1 MEASHEVYKESK
13 SAWQNCAQKG
23 DDMSSVRP
31 FRGFIDKEGRY
42 SFIEDLQG
50 KLKPILD
57 FEKSHRKSLLIEIRN
72 NYIDLYFLGHAVKVE
87 QKKFGYNISSAVAF
101 RPDRIDSW
109 PISFDDVK
117 ELYKD
122 YDRKKYKSELDEFMS
137 EIIFKIVRHKE
148 GDISEGVSE
157 MNHYIDN
164 RVASNRGDVL
174 VIDRQVTYEGARIDL
189 LGLKKSSN
197 GKYAFVIIELKNREN
212 PEINSV
218 FTQTKDYID
227 ILWNHYDDFQATY
240 SLILEQ
246 KIELGLLVNKNSSGI
261 VDRPA
266 NKKEIEGI
274 VVLDNYNLRS
284 SRLKSALDDWSK
296 IHSSYNIKLF
306 FKTNTFNDNL
316 FWNYSEA
323 SKIKI

>member
-1 MEASHEVYKESK
+1 
-13 SAWQNCAQKG
+13 
-23 DDMSSVRP
+23 MSSVKP
-31 FRGFIDKEGRY
+31 FRGFTDKEAKCQ
-42 SFIEDLQG
+42 FIEDLQG
-50 KLKPILD
+50 KLKSILD
-57 FEKSHRKSLLIEIRN
+57 FEKSHRKSVLIEIRH

-87 QKKFGYNISSAVAF
+87 QKRSGYSISSAVAF

-122 YDRKKYKSELDEFMS
+122 YDRKEYKSEFDEFMS
-137 EIIFKIVRHKE
+137 EVIFKIVKHKE

-164 RVASNRGDVL
+164 RVASNRGNVL

-197 GKYAFVIIELKNREN
+197 GKYAFVIVELKNREN

-218 FTQTKDYID
+218 FTQTRDYID

-240 SLILEQ
+240 SLILKQ
-246 KIELGLLVNKNSSGI
+246 KIELGLLDKKNRNEIIDKPKS
-261 VDRPA
+261 
-266 NKKEIEGI
+266 KKEIEGL

-284 SRLKSALDDWSK
+284 SRLKSALDDWSR
-296 IHSSYNIKLF
+296 IRGSYGIKLF
-306 FKTNTFNDNL
+306 LKTNTFNDNL
-316 FWNYSEA
+316 FWNYEGA
-323 SKIKI
+323 CKSKLCDLLSIAAQKK